1 MKKIRSTASTVE
13 EAIEKV
19 VKEYDLK
26 EGEFEYEIVEKGFKG
41 ILGFFSKEA
50 VVDLTIKREYY
61 ERRIKEFLLGIVK
74 NADLDVGI
82 NVTSKGRTFY
92 VKVRG
97 SNVGRLIGKHGKT
110 LGALQHILTIFVNRL
125 SDVKLSVV
133 IDAGEY
139 REKRKKQLESIAKNA
154 VREVMQNKGKV
165 VLDPMFSF
173 ERKIIHEVVKK
184 YKGVKSYSVGVEPYR
199 KVVIEYAKKH
209 VRMKG

>member
-1 MKKIRSTASTVE
+1 MKKIKSTASTVE

-19 VKEYDLK
+19 VKEYGLK
-26 EGEFEYEIVEKGFKG
+26 EGEYEYEIVEKGFKG

-50 VVDLTIKREYY
+50 VVILTIKREFY

-74 NADLDVGI
+74 NSDLDIGV

-92 VKVRG
+92 VKIRG
-97 SNVGRLIGKHGKT
+97 SGVGKLIGKHGKT
-110 LGALQHILTIFVNRL
+110 LGALQHILTIFVNRI
-125 SDVKLSVV
+125 SDVKLNII

-139 REKRKKQLESIAKNA
+139 RERRKRQLEFIAKSA
-154 VREVMQNKGKV
+154 IRQVMQSKGKV

-184 YKGVKSYSVGVEPYR
+184 YKGVRSYSIGIEPYR
-199 KVVIEYAKKH
+199 KVVIEYVKGRA
-209 VRMKG
+209 RMKR